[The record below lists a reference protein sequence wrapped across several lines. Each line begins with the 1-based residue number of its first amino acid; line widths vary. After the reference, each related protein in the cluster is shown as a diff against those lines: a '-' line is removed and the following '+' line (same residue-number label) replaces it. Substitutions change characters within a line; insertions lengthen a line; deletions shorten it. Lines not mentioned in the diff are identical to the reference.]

1 MQLLKIIPL
10 LLLTFACT
18 SKNGKLAVKP
28 ANESINNMAQK
39 IKLDDV
45 TGLDTAKIF
54 SEFPMLKSKKMG
66 MPYDTMTLA
75 RKYKIL
81 KSREFLTKSQFEF
94 GTFGEQFFTFLS
106 NAQKK
111 DYKSNFTCKYLKFE
125 PGKADF
131 IVGNKDELYQ
141 VCQAA
146 NGSVNLY
153 MKVNV
158 NSTDEALSKERL
170 KNVQEFL
177 KTQDIDLTKLEFNH
191 TTEPIIEKDKLSF
204 EIYKKK

>member
-1 MQLLKIIPL
+1 MI
-10 LLLTFACT
+10 
-18 SKNGKLAVKP
+18 GKFK
-28 ANESINNMAQK
+28 
-39 IKLDDV
+39 
-45 TGLDTAKIF
+45 
-54 SEFPMLKSKKMG
+54 
-66 MPYDTMTLA
+66 
-75 RKYKIL
+75 KYKL
-81 KSREFLTKSQFEF
+81 VKARAFLTKSQFEF
-94 GTFGEQFFTFLS
+94 GTFGDQFYTYLTKS
-106 NAQKK
+106 QSKN
-111 DYKSNFTCKYLKFE
+111 YKSNFTCKYLKFE

-131 IVGNKDELYQ
+131 IAVNKDEIHQ